1 MSGPAPITQADN
13 AFVLNDPNLE
23 RTFRGHKNY
32 VTSVAFSPSM
42 KQLASGAGDDTV
54 FLWSFKPQL
63 RAFRFMGH
71 RGVVTD
77 VCFSPEGDVLASA
90 SKDRTVR
97 LWVPSAKG
105 ESVTMKG
112 HTGAVRSVKFSADSK
127 YLVTASDDKTAKVWA
142 MPSRKF
148 AASLVGHSNWVR
160 SAAFDCTSKL
170 VVTGSDDTTVKL
182 WDVSSP
188 NPLHTFTD
196 HNDAVLSSTFSTVR
210 ALRVLPFLKGSMPG
224 SCPPSPSLSDLLR
237 HTTGR
242 ELRGLRQRRLH
253 VEDVGHPVP
262 PAGAALQRARRGG
275 VERVRPPQ
283 RLLPAVVVA

>member
-1 MSGPAPITQADN
+1 
-13 AFVLNDPNLE
+13 
-23 RTFRGHKNY
+23 
-32 VTSVAFSPSM
+32 
-42 KQLASGAGDDTV
+42 
-54 FLWSFKPQL
+54 
-63 RAFRFMGH
+63 
-71 RGVVTD
+71 
-77 VCFSPEGDVLASA
+77 LASA

-112 HTGAVRSVKFSADSK
+112 HTGAVRSVKFSPDSK

-196 HNDAVLSSTFSTVR
+196 HNDAVLSTTITTVR
-210 ALRVLPFLKGSMPG
+210 ALWVLPFFKEA
-224 SCPPSPSLSDLLR
+224 CRAHASLSDLLR

-253 VEDVGHPVP
+253 AEDVGHPVP
-262 PAGAALQRARRGG
+262 PAGAALQRARGGG